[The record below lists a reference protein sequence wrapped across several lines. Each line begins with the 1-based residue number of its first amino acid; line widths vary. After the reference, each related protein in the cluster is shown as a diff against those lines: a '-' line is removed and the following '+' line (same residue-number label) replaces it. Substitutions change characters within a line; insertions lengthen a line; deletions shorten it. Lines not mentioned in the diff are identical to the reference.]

1 MDIHVTH
8 TGDREV
14 GIRFE
19 EFPDN
24 LYADLKA
31 EIEGLT
37 AELLGL
43 VVAATPSRT
52 GRLRGE
58 ERMVIHADP
67 THIKGEVTVAGDA
80 KDLAKAGALE
90 YGAHRPSRVSAHAM
104 RLDHAWGQAFS
115 APEMVMVAA
124 FTRTPDIEAFA
135 YESGPL
141 GAMQPEIIAGLNA
154 AIERSVAK
162 ANG

>member
-1 MDIHVTH
+1 MDIHVNI
-8 TGDREV
+8 TGDRQV
-14 GIRFE
+14 GVRFE
-19 EFPDN
+19 GFPDN
-24 LYADLKA
+24 LYADLRN

-37 AELLGL
+37 SQLLGL

-52 GRLRGE
+52 GRLRSQE
-58 ERMVIHADP
+58 VMRVYTDP
-67 THIKGEVTVAGDA
+67 THIKGVVTVAGEA

-90 YGAHRPSRVSAHAM
+90 YGAHRPTEVSAHAM
-104 RLDHAWGQAFS
+104 RLDHAWGQMFS
-115 APEMVMVAA
+115 EPETVLVGA
-124 FTRTPDIEAFA
+124 FTRTPDIETYA

-141 GAMQPEIIAGLNA
+141 GAMQPEIITGLNA